1 MIFLTALVFIIIFS
15 VLILAH
21 EFGHFAMAKRAGVKI
36 EEFGFG
42 LPPRMFGIKKGETIY
57 SINWIPFGGF
67 VRMLGEDGSDAD
79 ALKSKRSFVNQS
91 FWNQTKIVCG
101 GVFMN
106 FLLALLLLTFG
117 FLIGIQPL
125 IADSDGFYKA
135 IKAGQIDLE
144 PGVLIMSS
152 TDDALKAGDRILK
165 VNGVT
170 LDSIEKWSAYV
181 KALNTGGS
189 MELLV
194 SRDRDLFASKVD
206 KVNLAKMQISPTY
219 INRMVYFA
227 DENSLFD
234 QKLNGGDV
242 ILSLDGIQIF
252 DSEDLRRA
260 IGGKTSV
267 DIAYFRPGEGLLETN
282 VMLPASYPVISYIEN
297 ASPAEVAGL
306 TVGDKVKMIGD
317 KRILSAQDVL
327 EATKAATGDN
337 IRYTIVRNGNEIS
350 YDIALRA
357 EDRRVGVA
365 VADLIT
371 QPTELS
377 FYESLVPETI
387 MKIHEVRY
395 GLRAPVQALSD
406 MWHLGKLTALMFV
419 KVLANFVKGGDVPAG
434 VSGPVG
440 IAQMTYVFLQD
451 GFAAIIRFVALLSL
465 SLGVIN
471 ILPIPALDGGRFLF
485 ILVQGITG
493 KKANPR
499 IEGWIHGAGFIF
511 LLLFIAYVTFNDVL
525 RLF

>member
-1 MIFLTALVFIIIFS
+1 MIFLTALVFIVIFS
-15 VLILAH
+15 VLILVH
-21 EFGHFAMAKRAGVKI
+21 EAGHFWMAKRAGVKI

-67 VRMLGEDGSDAD
+67 VRMLGEDAVDAD

-106 FLLALLLLTFG
+106 FALAFLLLTFG

-125 IADSDGFYKA
+125 IADSESFYAA
-135 IKAGQIDLE
+135 IEKGQIEMEAGFVDT
-144 PGVLIMSS
+144 I
-152 TDDALKAGDRILK
+152 TGDRILK
-165 VNGVT
+165 ANGSVLNSIEDWNT
-170 LDSIEKWSAYV
+170 LDAG
-181 KALNTGGS
+181 A
-189 MELLV
+189 ELLV
-194 SRDRDLFASKVD
+194 SRGSDLFIVEASE
-206 KVNLAKMQISPTY
+206 KMEVAPTY
-219 INRMVYFA
+219 INRMIYLS
-227 DENSLFD
+227 DKNSLFD
-234 QKLNGGDV
+234 QKLKSGDV
-242 ILSLDGIQIF
+242 ILSVEGIQIF
-252 DSEDLRRA
+252 DA
-260 IGGKTSV
+260 AGFMKAMAGKTSIDV
-267 DIAYFRPGEGLLETN
+267 SYFRPGQGVFESNVLLPP
-282 VMLPASYPVISYIEN
+282 MYPVISYIER
-297 ASPAEVAGL
+297 ASPAEEAGL
-306 TVGDKVKMIGD
+306 AVGDKVKTIDG
-317 KRILSAQDVL
+317 KRILSAEDVV
-327 EATKAATGDN
+327 EATNAFGGDTIGYTV
-337 IRYTIVRNGNEIS
+337 IRDGAEIS
-350 YDIALRA
+350 FNVPLRA

-365 VADLIT
+365 VANLIV
-371 QPTELS
+371 QATELS
-377 FYESLVPETI
+377 FYEGLAPETI
-387 MKIHEVRY
+387 MKIHDVRY

-406 MWHLGKLTALMFV
+406 MWHLGKLTAVMFV
-419 KVLANFVKGGDVPAG
+419 KVLGNFVSGGSVPAG

-451 GFAAIIRFVALLSL
+451 GFAAIIRFTALLSL

-499 IEGWIHGAGFIF
+499 VESWIHGAGFIF